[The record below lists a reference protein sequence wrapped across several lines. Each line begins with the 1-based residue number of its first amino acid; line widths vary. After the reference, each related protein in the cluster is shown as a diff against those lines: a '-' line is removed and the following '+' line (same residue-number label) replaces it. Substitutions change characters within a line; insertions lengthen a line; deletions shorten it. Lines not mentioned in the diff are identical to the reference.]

1 MACNIWRHNIVTWP
15 PMMMGPYWKWAFLL
29 SLTFET
35 ILNCPIVLQRLE
47 VIYVYAVQLQKIRQ
61 SSSKYMW
68 KVWFWREIPPSP
80 LNQCWKS
87 TKESWLTFPI
97 SICNIMIV
105 LHKQWHWYQHWLR
118 GRGGFFTRIPFF
130 HNFLTMIVFN
140 SINGSSEYL

>member
-1 MACNIWRHNIVTWP
+1 MTTNDDGSLSKMGIPIFVHIWDHFKVSN
-15 PMMMGPYWKWAFLL
+15 
-29 SLTFET
+29 
-35 ILNCPIVLQRLE
+35 VLQRLE
-47 VIYVYAVQLQKIRQ
+47 VIYAYAVQLQKIRQ
-61 SSSKYMW
+61 SSSKYIG

-118 GRGGFFTRIPFF
+118 GRGGFFTPIPFF
-130 HNFLTMIVFN
+130 HKFLTMIVFN
-140 SINGSSEYL
+140 SMNGSSEYL